1 VVVISFLAVILD
13 IPIIGLI
20 VHVSDVGVLLFCMFA
35 CVSVDV
41 LTSFALKV
49 IPESW
54 VLIKGDALEL
64 PIGVEAEDEREEVV
78 GKADD
83 GHCVDVLIFSA
94 VGAGIDLVLDR
105 RHKVDHEGHCKED
118 ADEDVEHDSLVAALV
133 LDDVEDEK
141 EEQPEEGLQEELL
154 EGHEVEDDHDSLR
167 DHHHRKDGLEGL
179 ALLGGRYH
187 LGSQAAQTH
196 F

>member
-1 VVVISFLAVILD
+1 MVVISFFAVILD
-13 IPIIGLI
+13 ISIIGLI

-35 CVSVDV
+35 SIPSYV
-41 LTSFALKV
+41 LAPFALKV

-54 VLIKGDALEL
+54 VLIEGDALEL
-64 PIGVEAEDEREEVV
+64 PIGVEAEDECEEVV

-83 GHCVDVLIFSA
+83 GDGVDVLIFSA
-94 VGAGIDLVLDR
+94 VGAGIDLVLNR

-118 ADEDVEHDSLVAALV
+118 ADKDVEHDSLVAALV
-133 LDDVEDEK
+133 LDHVEDEK

-154 EGHEVEDDHDSLR
+154 EGHEVEDDHDSLG